1 MNIGGD
7 LLQFSTVD
15 PLNATA
21 RESQRLEQDVD
32 QLDLSA
38 RAHKNILC
46 VARTIA
52 DLADS
57 VHRGSSCLVETN
69 IGTGAYQAGSFRHWD
84 EWEYAIQSV
93 HLPSDWHG

>member
-7 LLQFSTVD
+7 LLQFSTVS
-15 PLNATA
+15 PLNATTQ
-21 RESQRLEQDVD
+21 ESQVLEQDVD
-32 QLDLSA
+32 QFDLSA

-57 VHRGSSCLVETN
+57 VRLGSSCLVET
-69 IGTGAYQAGSFRHWD
+69 
-84 EWEYAIQSV
+84 IQYRNMGV
-93 HLPSDWHG
+93 PSRLLSLLR